1 MNIFSKI
8 ISLFKKEEIK
18 PITVHKYKNPCNDVQ
33 FGDIVIGHGM
43 YAKTICV
50 DRYIGYNGYDNEYI
64 PPYEGENFDYED
76 IEKFSE
82 KRLTAYK
89 EKDYD
94 VIDFRDEITSNDWQ
108 LP

>member
-50 DRYIGYNGYDNEYI
+50 DRYIGY
-64 PPYEGENFDYED
+64 
-76 IEKFSE
+76 
-82 KRLTAYK
+82 R
-89 EKDYD
+89 
-94 VIDFRDEITSNDWQ
+94 
-108 LP
+108 